1 MNNEFYRF
9 EITASSTRP
18 ILNKVKVE
26 MPILTDGQ
34 VLIRVFA
41 ASLNYRDKIVLDSN
55 EGVKSGLVP
64 LSDGAGQVMSINS
77 KVTRWKEGD
86 RVMPSFFEKWEQ
98 GSFRNIYLSSALG
111 GGTTNG
117 VLSEYIVVS
126 ENALVRIPEH
136 LNYAE
141 AATLPCAA
149 VTAWHALFELGHLK
163 SGETLLIQ
171 GTGGVAII
179 ALQLAVA
186 HGAKVIVISSSDTK
200 CKRALELG
208 AWKTI
213 NYRIQPDWNVAVLEL
228 TNGEGVDHVLELGG
242 QDTYDRSIS
251 AVAAGG
257 KIAQIGV
264 LTGFGLKPDTL
275 PLQFKNASING
286 ICVGSIEHFTNLNA
300 FLSLHQIKPIID
312 RVFDFN
318 HTPNAYAY
326 LESANHLGKIVID
339 VARH

>member
-1 MNNEFYRF
+1 MSNPFHRF
-9 EITASSTRP
+9 EINTSSARP
-18 ILNKVKVE
+18 VLNKVKIQ

-34 VLIRVFA
+34 VLIRIFA
-41 ASLNYRDKIVLDSN
+41 ASLNYRDKIVLDSK
-55 EGVKSGLVP
+55 EGIQSGLVP
-64 LSDGAGQVMSINS
+64 LSDAAGQVISTNS

-86 RVMPSFFEKWEQ
+86 RVMPSFFTKW
-98 GSFRNIYLSSALG
+98 GNGPFRNIYLSSALG
-111 GGTTNG
+111 GGATNG
-117 VLSEYIVVS
+117 VLSEYIVAN
-126 ENALVRIPEH
+126 EDAIVRIPEH

-149 VTAWHALFELGHLK
+149 VTAWHALFERGHWK
-163 SGETLLIQ
+163 AGETVLIQ
-171 GTGGVAII
+171 GTGGVAIF

-200 CKRALELG
+200 CQRSLELG

-213 NYRIQPDWNVAVLEL
+213 NYRIQPDWDIAVLEL
-228 TNGEGVDHVLELGG
+228 TNGEGADHILELGG
-242 QDTYDRSIS
+242 QDTYNRSIS

-264 LTGFGLKPDTL
+264 LTGFGLKPDVL

-286 ICVGSIEHFTNLNA
+286 ICVGSIEHFTNLNE

-312 RVFDFN
+312 HVFDFDDA
-318 HTPNAYAY
+318 PAAYTY
-326 LESANHLGKIVID
+326 LESANHLGKVVID
-339 VARH
+339 VASH